1 MKNILFCIL
10 FSFKLLGQSITIP
23 EDKLLHLGG
32 SYLLASTT
40 TQFAQYKGATP
51 KQAFWIGFG
60 VSISVGIIKE
70 LYDIHYR
77 PVDWRDTKGDLGVD
91 LIGASIGAFT
101 TITIRF

>member
-10 FSFKLLGQSITIP
+10 FSFNLLGQSITIP

-60 VSISVGIIKE
+60 VSISAGIIKE
-70 LYDIHYR
+70 LYDNHYR
-77 PVDWRDTKGDLGVD
+77 ATNWKDTRGDLGAD
-91 LIGASIGAFT
+91 LIGSYLGAFT